1 MEETMT
7 EILRYEVGSGT
18 VLVEVADNSFGVER
32 PARNEQGITDAGRR
46 LEDALSA
53 IRPAANAA
61 ADVLK
66 EVGAERLELRF
77 GVKLAGEAGAI
88 IAQNCSEGHFI
99 VTMSFSHTPPAP
111 LSPEEEIML

>member
-1 MEETMT
+1 MT

-18 VLVEVADNSFGVER
+18 VLVEVADDSFGVER

-46 LEDALSA
+46 LEDALAA

-61 ADVLK
+61 AEVLK
-66 EVGAERLELRF
+66 EIGAEHLELQF

-88 IAQNCSEGHFI
+88 IAQNCSEAHFI
-99 VTMSFSHTPPAP
+99 VKLSFAHRPPAQ

>member
-1 MEETMT
+1 MT

-18 VLVEVADNSFGVER
+18 VLVEVADDSYGVER

-46 LEDALSA
+46 LEDALAA

-61 ADVLK
+61 AEVLK
-66 EVGAERLELRF
+66 EAGADHVEVQF

-88 IAQNCSEGHFI
+88 IARNSSEAHFI
-99 VTMSFSHTPPAP
+99 VKLSFSHTPPAP
-111 LSPEEEIML
+111 PSPEDEIML